1 MNEIQLFG
9 NSDDLRIARYEEGQP
24 ASKAHC
30 ELLKDLV
37 SVYKADV
44 LAKTTTESIDTSAT
58 SQVSYFLSLVLS
70 SNQLD
75 SQQFLGEPSDSVAEC
90 AARSNEIVET
100 NSPRTEGETPITA
113 KSNCGRQPN
122 SLVVEE
128 GRVSSR
134 LAMKAKTVG
143 ISVENNLNPSPNSNA
158 KKVPKA
164 VLIAQERASRKA
176 TNERIKEEKLAADKN
191 AKEAQKV
198 LRDHQAAIK
207 REVDKAVKKT
217 TASVTKLQQQHF
229 KEEKEQRDQEV
240 KRLGALVNE
249 QAAELLSLKKARVH
263 YLSLTLSLT
272 LYHRV
277 CFRFILKLLRQIDD
291 HREHQNSRNQN
302 RCHRRRHHPLLLQET
317 NQAKNR

>member
-1 MNEIQLFG
+1 VNEIQLFG

-113 KSNCGRQPN
+113 KSNRGRQPN
-122 SLVVEE
+122 SLVMEE

-158 KKVPKA
+158 KKVC
-164 VLIAQERASRKA
+164 
-176 TNERIKEEKLAADKN
+176 T
-191 AKEAQKV
+191 
-198 LRDHQAAIK
+198 
-207 REVDKAVKKT
+207 
-217 TASVTKLQQQHF
+217 
-229 KEEKEQRDQEV
+229 
-240 KRLGALVNE
+240 
-249 QAAELLSLKKARVH
+249 
-263 YLSLTLSLT
+263 
-272 LYHRV
+272 
-277 CFRFILKLLRQIDD
+277 RFIEYLYQFPRPSS
-291 HREHQNSRNQN
+291 N
-302 RCHRRRHHPLLLQET
+302 
-317 NQAKNR
+317 